1 MHDSARPLRK
11 ISQQTIINRE
21 LAGANLRPQ
30 QLLGSKNA
38 PGKRGDVRIGNNHLR
53 GKLNV
58 EDRPDGLCDALRLA
72 LGPETEIVL
81 VVLEVSVHS
90 R

>member
-1 MHDSARPLRK
+1 MHDRTQSPPRK
-11 ISQQTIINRE
+11 KGQQIIINWK
-21 LAGANLRPQ
+21 LAGANLRSQ

-38 PGKRGDVRIGNNHLR
+38 SRKRGDIRVCNNHLR

-58 EDRPDGLCDALRLA
+58 EDRPDSVCDSLCLT
-72 LGPETEIVL
+72 LGPETE
-81 VVLEVSVHS
+81 VVVIIACAHS